1 MKGVLDQK
9 NRKFCLNAI
18 GGDQRFFVVLILAE
32 LLLKRQIVRKQIIG
46 KLLFQRELV
55 SGKSLD
61 LLQRF
66 FQRFSIV
73 GGRGDMSECDRIIR
87 DSIGRGIF

>member
-18 GGDQRFFVVLILAE
+18 RGNQRFFVVLVMAE

-55 SGKSLD
+55 SGERMD
-61 LLQRF
+61 FLLCLL
-66 FQRFSIV
+66 QRFSIV
-73 GGRGDMSECDRIIR
+73 GGSGDMSECDRIIR